1 VAKTSCDHRR
11 STYLLKIEKKN
22 RGDELEISVN
32 ELIHLSSTRV
42 HKHRFKE
49 NDAISRVW

>member
-1 VAKTSCDHRR
+1 LR
-11 STYLLKIEKKN
+11 KKN
-22 RGDELEISVN
+22 RGLESGDELEIPVN

-49 NDAISRVW
+49 NDALSRVW